1 MKKNDTRMRLRA
13 IRMSPK
19 ALSYRLLSIIRISPI
34 RFLVFKS
41 LWELTAR
48 DMRLLLQSCALRVE
62 RIGFR
67 VQDLDRR
74 WPVSLGQPCVA
85 YSEVKSLTQAEI
97 HEKGRFFW
105 NPPEALDP
113 KPQALNFKP

>member
-1 MKKNDTRMRLRA
+1 MKKNDMRMRLRA
-13 IRMSPK
+13 IRMSPQ
-19 ALSYRLLSIIRISPI
+19 ALSYRLPSIIRISPI
-34 RFLVFKS
+34 RFLAFKS

-48 DMRLLLQSCALRVE
+48 DMSLLLLSCALRVE

-85 YSEVKSLTQAEI
+85 ILKLRA
-97 HEKGRFFW
+97 
-105 NPPEALDP
+105 
-113 KPQALNFKP
+113 